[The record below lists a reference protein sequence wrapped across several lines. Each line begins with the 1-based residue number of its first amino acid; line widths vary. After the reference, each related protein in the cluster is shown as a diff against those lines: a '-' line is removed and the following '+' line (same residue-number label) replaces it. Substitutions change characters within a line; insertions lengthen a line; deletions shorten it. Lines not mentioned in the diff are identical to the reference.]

1 MFVSLRIRERIRT
14 AIIMGLMLVS
24 LTMVGLL
31 GHQTYLAVS
40 SQRQL
45 VDDVLKDYS
54 LLAAD
59 ELIRRSAM
67 VAGYGF
73 YPVLGRLAQ
82 VPMAMPL
89 PDRKALSTLSEFED
103 DEEREN
109 LSRAVN
115 LARAFFRFSPA
126 SNQFEFE
133 GDSLPQ
139 GIAEELKTHI
149 SAVEFRGEPERAART
164 LHLGSDEQFNFI
176 YAFVEGG
183 NVAERFIV
191 GLWVDDQQAIGWLKF
206 MINSRPLLP
215 RSLTEGKFTSPQF
228 VNDKVYIKLVAGD
241 VVVFSQGEFSSGTIL
256 VTRDFNNAPADIF
269 GNMRVHLGIDP
280 ELASSLIIG
289 GLPESRLPIIYGS
302 TAAVVGSLW
311 VVAAL
316 FMGFALVMLYRERS
330 LAYLRADFVSRVSH
344 ELRTPLAQIMMF
356 AQTLLLDRVRTDEAR
371 KRSLQVIDKEARRLS
386 HLVDNILQFSSAER
400 GQTDV
405 RMARTPLYPLVRE
418 IVDQFRP
425 MMKDGRLVISSD
437 VGDDVEVT
445 LDVDAFRQMF
455 VNLLDNAV
463 KYSPPGGNV
472 DVRLFTG
479 EGRVNVAVEDRGPGI
494 PDSEKDRIWEPYYR
508 TSTMTDQ
515 AIGGTGLGLAVVNEL
530 ARLQAAHVS
539 TSAREGG
546 GARFT
551 IGFELA
557 A

>member
-1 MFVSLRIRERIRT
+1 
-14 AIIMGLMLVS
+14 
-24 LTMVGLL
+24 
-31 GHQTYLAVS
+31 
-40 SQRQL
+40 
-45 VDDVLKDYS
+45 
-54 LLAAD
+54 
-59 ELIRRSAM
+59 
-67 VAGYGF
+67 
-73 YPVLGRLAQ
+73 
-82 VPMAMPL
+82 
-89 PDRKALSTLSEFED
+89 
-103 DEEREN
+103 
-109 LSRAVN
+109 
-115 LARAFFRFSPA
+115 
-126 SNQFEFE
+126 
-133 GDSLPQ
+133 
-139 GIAEELKTHI
+139 
-149 SAVEFRGEPERAART
+149 
-164 LHLGSDEQFNFI
+164 
-176 YAFVEGG
+176 
-183 NVAERFIV
+183 
-191 GLWVDDQQAIGWLKF
+191 
-206 MINSRPLLP
+206 
-215 RSLTEGKFTSPQF
+215 
-228 VNDKVYIKLVAGD
+228 
-241 VVVFSQGEFSSGTIL
+241 
-256 VTRDFNNAPADIF
+256 
-269 GNMRVHLGIDP
+269 
-280 ELASSLIIG
+280 
-289 GLPESRLPIIYGS
+289 
-302 TAAVVGSLW
+302 
-311 VVAAL
+311 
-316 FMGFALVMLYRERS
+316 
-330 LAYLRADFVSRVSH
+330 
-344 ELRTPLAQIMMF
+344 
-356 AQTLLLDRVRTDEAR
+356 VRTDEAR

-494 PDSEKDRIWEPYYR
+494 PESEKDRIWEPYYR

>member
-215 RSLTEGKFTSPQF
+215 RSLTEGKFTSPQS

>member
-1 MFVSLRIRERIRT
+1 M
-14 AIIMGLMLVS
+14 IMGLMLVS
-24 LTMVGLL
+24 LVMVGLL
-31 GHQTYLAVS
+31 SHQTYLAIS

-59 ELIRRSAM
+59 ELIRRSAG

-82 VPMAMPL
+82 VPLAMPL
-89 PDRKALSTLSEFED
+89 PDRNSLSSLSDFRD

-115 LARAFFRFSPA
+115 LAQAFFRFSPTSA
-126 SNQFEFE
+126 RFEFE
-133 GDSLPQ
+133 GDSLPDDT
-139 GIAEELKTHI
+139 ALALRDHI
-149 SAVEFRGEPERAART
+149 STVEFHGEPERAVRT
-164 LHLGSDEQFNFI
+164 LRLEANGQYFNFI
-176 YAFVEGG
+176 YAFVDGSHLS
-183 NVAERFIV
+183 ERFVV
-191 GLWVDDQQAIGWLKF
+191 GLWVDDQVAIEWLKF
-206 MINSRPLLP
+206 LINTRPLLP
-215 RSLTEGKFTSPQF
+215 RSLTEGKTANARS
-228 VNDKVYIKLVAGD
+228 VNQKVFIKIVAGD
-241 VVVFSQGEFSSGTIL
+241 EIVLTQGDFNADTIL
-256 VTRDFNNAPADIF
+256 VTRDFNNDPADIF
-269 GNMRVHLGIDP
+269 GNMQVHLGIDS

-302 TAAVVGSLW
+302 TAAVLGSLW
-311 VVAAL
+311 AAAAL

-356 AQTLLLDRVRTDEAR
+356 AQTLLLDRVRTDEER
-371 KRSLQVIDKEARRLS
+371 RRSLQVIDKEARRLS

-400 GQTDV
+400 GQADV
-405 RMARTPLYPLVRE
+405 RMTRTPLYPLVRE
-418 IVDQFRP
+418 IADQFRP

-437 VGDDVEVT
+437 VGDEVQVS

-463 KYSPPGGNV
+463 KFSPPGGNI
-472 DVRLFTG
+472 DISLFTR
-479 EGRVNVAVEDRGPGI
+479 EGRVNVAVEDRGPGV
-494 PDSEKDRIWEPYYR
+494 PESERDRIWEPYYR
-508 TSTMTDQ
+508 TSTMPDQ

-539 TSAREGG
+539 TGMRQGG
-546 GARFT
+546 GARFV